1 MGKFDPDE
9 YFHENNAFSWLNY
22 HFVFIPKRSKK
33 VLVGAVAERLQE
45 IICEVFNKIDCELSH

>member
-9 YFHENNAFSWLNY
+9 YCHENNAVSWLNY
-22 HFVFIPKRSKK
+22 HFVFLPKRFKK
-33 VLVGAVAERLQE
+33 VLVGTVAERLQE